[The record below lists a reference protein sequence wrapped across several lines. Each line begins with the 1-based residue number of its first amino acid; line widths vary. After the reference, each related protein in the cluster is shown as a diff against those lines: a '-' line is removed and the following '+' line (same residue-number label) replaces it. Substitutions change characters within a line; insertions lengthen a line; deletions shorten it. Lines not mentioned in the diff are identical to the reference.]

1 MQSLEIA
8 PLEIEAMHL
17 LCDKLRIFESANE
30 KHQRFLTYHT
40 ADGKE
45 IIIIQQ
51 EWIKD
56 TANDWIT
63 LNHMMIPTA
72 FLPNM
77 FTPNIHHSSAAAA
90 ATTVLEN
97 IQECERLDYTS
108 LPVNLRKIFFQYECK
123 RIPCAPNQQAMWR
136 DIDALEHKWGFE
148 EIESPRSSGYFQ
160 DNTVSSS
167 VGSESSKTTT
177 SGMYNHLFIHKI
189 K

>member
-8 PLEIEAMHL
+8 PLEIMHL
-17 LCDKLRIFESANE
+17 LCDKLHIFESANE
-30 KHQRFLTYHT
+30 KHQRFLTYRT

-77 FTPNIHHSSAAAA
+77 FRPNIHHSTAAAS
-90 ATTVLEN
+90 EN
-97 IQECERLDYTS
+97 IQECEGLDYTS
-108 LPVNLRKIFFQYECK
+108 LPLNLRKIFFQYECK
-123 RIPCAPNQQAMWR
+123 RIPCAQNQQAMCR
-136 DIDALEHKWGFE
+136 DIDALENKWGFE
-148 EIESPRSSGYFQ
+148 ETESPISSGCFQ

-167 VGSESSKTTT
+167 VTSESKKTI
-177 SGMYNHLFIHKI
+177 SSMYNRLFIHKI
-189 K
+189 KLKLS

>member
-8 PLEIEAMHL
+8 PLETMHL
-17 LCDKLRIFESANE
+17 LCDKLHIFESANKKE
-30 KHQRFLTYHT
+30 QRLLTYRT

-51 EWIKD
+51 EWIRD

-77 FTPNIHHSSAAAA
+77 FTPNIHHSSAAAE
-90 ATTVLEN
+90 LEN

-108 LPVNLRKIFFQYECK
+108 LPLNLRKIFFQYECK
-123 RIPCAPNQQAMWR
+123 SMPCAPNQ
-136 DIDALEHKWGFE
+136 
-148 EIESPRSSGYFQ
+148 
-160 DNTVSSS
+160 
-167 VGSESSKTTT
+167 
-177 SGMYNHLFIHKI
+177 
-189 K
+189 